1 MYKVFFVDDEAAMRA
16 GLRASINWD
25 KSDFVLVGEAPDGEM
40 ALSMIAETMPD
51 IIITDVRMPF
61 MDGIELSRRV
71 SRSMPWVKII
81 ILSGHDEFEYAK
93 QAISIGVTE
102 YLLKPVTSEILFQA
116 LEGAAL
122 VIESERE
129 RKMAIEALRAE
140 ASDARR
146 MRRERELSNL
156 VYGVSQNLPQD
167 LCDCAAFAGARRY
180 QTVLYVIH
188 PSSGDDGETMARA
201 ATSIFATLSPN
212 ENIASFQDGAER
224 VVSVFA
230 GADDESLEEETYSAA
245 SAVKYEAERN
255 FPCSLS
261 VAIGSPVDNP
271 SELPKSL
278 GSARR
283 VMRHMD
289 SSGRSLILGF
299 RDIETGADGDRKLD
313 ARSSRYSTI
322 IEKSRDFIGAHYQDG
337 AISLNTV
344 AEHIGL
350 SPNHFSAIFSQ
361 ETGETFIEHLT
372 ATRLH
377 KACELLRLTQA
388 RSSEIAY
395 VVGYND
401 PHYFSYVFKKNIGLS
416 PSDYRRRE
424 IG

>member
-51 IIITDVRMPF
+51 ILITDVRMPF
-61 MDGIELSRRV
+61 MDGIELSRKV
-71 SRSMPWVKII
+71 SRSMPWVRII

-116 LEGAAL
+116 LEGAARE
-122 VIESERE
+122 IELERE
-129 RKMAIEALRAE
+129 RRMAMEALSAE

-156 VYGVSQNLPQD
+156 LYGVSQDLPQD
-167 LCDCAAFAGARRY
+167 FYDREAFAGAHRY
-180 QTVLYVIH
+180 QVVLYVIN
-188 PSSGDDGETMARA
+188 PSSGDDGETIARA
-201 ATSIFATLSPN
+201 ASSIFATLSPN

-224 VVSVFA
+224 VVSIFA
-230 GADDESLEEETYSAA
+230 GSDDESLEDETYSSA

-261 VAIGSPVDNP
+261 IAIGSPVDNP
-271 SELPKSL
+271 SDLPKSL
-278 GSARR
+278 GNARR
-283 VMRHMD
+283 VIRHMD
-289 SSGRSLILGF
+289 STGRSLILGY
-299 RDIETGADGDRKLD
+299 RDIEAAEGDRKPD
-313 ARSSRYSTI
+313 ARSSKYSSI
-322 IEKSRDFIGAHYQDG
+322 IEKSRDYIGEHFQDG
-337 AISLNTV
+337 SISLNSV
-344 AEHIGL
+344 AEYVGL

-372 ATRLH
+372 ATRLRN
-377 KACELLRLTQA
+377 ACELLRSTSA
-388 RSSEIAY
+388 KSSEIAY
-395 VVGYND
+395 TVGYND
-401 PHYFSYVFKKNIGLS
+401 PHYFSYVFKKNMGLS
-416 PSDYRRRE
+416 PSEYRRRE
-424 IG
+424 TG